1 MPETTATEPSRP
13 RRLTRKEKQAE
24 TRRHLFDAAERVF
37 LRRGLNGS
45 SVEEISAEA
54 GFTRGAF
61 YSNFG
66 SKEQLF
72 IELLHDRIFNVY
84 RELGEEAPAH
94 GNPRQQL
101 RWGAERLAR
110 MQDQEGGRWLFRL
123 WLECLTQAA
132 RDQKFRELAATFWS
146 GNRALLAGNIE
157 REYERAGSKPPVPAE
172 DLATAMT
179 ALDIGLAVQHLVD
192 PDAVP
197 LDLYVP
203 LYELLFG
210 SLLEAEPGSSDST

>member
-1 MPETTATEPSRP
+1 VPETATERNPP

-24 TRRHLFDAAERVF
+24 TKRRLFDAAERVF
-37 LRRGLNGS
+37 LRRGLQGS

-61 YSNFG
+61 YSNFE

-72 IELLHDRIFNVY
+72 TELLHDRIFNVY
-84 RELGEEAPAH
+84 RELGEEAPTH
-94 GNPRQQL
+94 GTPREQL
-101 RWGAERLAR
+101 RWGAERLAK
-110 MQDQEGGRWLFRL
+110 MQDKEGGHWLFRL

-132 RDQKFRELAATFWS
+132 RDEKFRELAATFWS

-157 REYERAGSKPPVPAE
+157 REYDRVGSKPPVPAE
-172 DLATAMT
+172 DIATAMT

-210 SLLEAEPGSSDST
+210 SLVESDSGSGGPG